1 MKERLIFKK
10 LFLVWIIL
18 ILFLFVCQDDSYSQ
32 PKPIKFGALLTLT
45 GPLAK
50 PGEDIK
56 KAIELAKE
64 DINKAGGIKA
74 LNGAQLEIVYGDSQA
89 RPDIAVGETERLIE
103 RENVLAVMDMYPSA
117 CTVAASAVGERFKTP
132 FVAGNSFADI
142 LTQRGFKY
150 FFQIEA
156 KTGSPGAGA
165 SWHQVEYMEY
175 LSKVAGRKFERV
187 AVIYEDSDYGQYGAK
202 GIREF
207 LGKKGYK
214 IVEDISYPRTIP
226 DVTPV
231 VSKLKAAKAEV
242 VLMCSY
248 LGDSILLTRTADR
261 LGFNVPW
268 IDQAGKA
275 SDTYIK
281 NVGPLAE
288 YDNILGMWNKDIGPK
303 AKELNDRFRA
313 KTGEDLTVHGAL
325 LYQSVIV
332 LKEALELAKK
342 ADREA
347 LREVLTKI
355 RIEPG
360 PDLILPREFI
370 KFREDGMNIGGSFIY
385 LQVQNGVFVT
395 VWPEKYAA
403 AKAKISSKW
412 WK

>member
-1 MKERLIFKK
+1 MKERLILKR
-10 LFLVWIIL
+10 LFLVSVIL
-18 ILFLFVCQDDSYSQ
+18 TVFLFVWQNDSYSQ
-32 PKPIKFGALLTLT
+32 PKSIKFGALLTLT

-56 KAIELAKE
+56 RAIELAKE

-103 RENVLAVMDMYPSA
+103 RETVLAVMDMYPSA

-132 FVAGNSFADI
+132 FLAGNSFADI

-175 LSKVAGRKFERV
+175 LSKAAGRKFERV
-187 AVIYEDSDYGQYGAK
+187 AVIYEDSDYGQFGAK
-202 GIREF
+202 AIREF

-214 IVEDISYPRTIP
+214 IVEDIPYPRTIP
-226 DVTPV
+226 DVTPI

-268 IDQAGKA
+268 VDQAGRPPIPTLKPSGSSPSTITFLGCGIRTLA
-275 SDTYIK
+275 PKPK
-281 NVGPLAE
+281 N
-288 YDNILGMWNKDIGPK
+288 
-303 AKELNDRFRA
+303 
-313 KTGEDLTVHGAL
+313 
-325 LYQSVIV
+325 
-332 LKEALELAKK
+332 
-342 ADREA
+342 
-347 LREVLTKI
+347 
-355 RIEPG
+355 
-360 PDLILPREFI
+360 
-370 KFREDGMNIGGSFIY
+370 
-385 LQVQNGVFVT
+385 
-395 VWPEKYAA
+395 
-403 AKAKISSKW
+403 
-412 WK
+412 

>member
-1 MKERLIFKK
+1 MKEGIIKK
-10 LFLVWIIL
+10 LILVLVIVPI
-18 ILFLFVCQDDSYSQ
+18 FMFVMSIDSHSQ
-32 PKPIKFGALLTLT
+32 PKSVKFGALLTLT

-64 DINKAGGIKA
+64 DINRAGGVKA
-74 LNGAQLEIVYGDSQA
+74 LNGAQLEVVYGDSQA
-89 RPDIAVGETERLIE
+89 RPDIGVGETERLIE

-132 FVAGNSFADI
+132 YLAGNSFADI

-175 LSKVAGRKFERV
+175 LAKAAGRKFERI
-187 AVIYEDSDYGQYGAK
+187 AVIYEDSDYGQFGAK
-202 GIREF
+202 AIKEF

-214 IVEDISYPRTIP
+214 IVEDIPYPRTIP
-226 DVTPV
+226 DVTPI

-248 LGDSILLTRTADR
+248 LGDSILLTRTSDR

-268 IDQAGKA
+268 LDQAGKA

-281 NVGPLAE
+281 TLGPLAE
-288 YDNILGMWNKDIGPK
+288 YDNILGMWNKDVGPK
-303 AKELNDRFRA
+303 AKELNDRFKA
-313 KTGEDLTVHGAL
+313 KTGEDLTAHGAL

-347 LREVLTKI
+347 LREALTKI
-355 RIEPG
+355 RIDPG
-360 PDLILPREFI
+360 PQMILPREFI
-370 KFREDGMNIGGSFIY
+370 KFREDGMNMGGSFIY
-385 LQVQNGVFVT
+385 LQVLNGIFVT
-395 VWPEKYAA
+395 VWPEKYASTRV
-403 AKAKISSKW
+403 KISPKW